1 MFYFT
6 AATSLLFFDPLI
18 GAKNKFKN
26 YKKGVDLCEKK

>member
-6 AATSLLFFDPLI
+6 ATTSLLFFDLL
-18 GAKNKFKN
+18 GSLKNKSKK